1 MRRALQQSERNE
13 KNFLDEIATKN
24 SIIKE
29 LENKLHRN
37 TSENQYVYG
46 EYEKEIEILKDEK
59 ANLLRKTSALE
70 SELAGKVLL
79 KYIKLRV

>member
-46 EYEKEIEILKDEK
+46 EYDKEIEILKDEK
-59 ANLLRKTSALE
+59 VNLLRKISALE
-70 SELAGKVLL
+70 SELSGNFQK
-79 KYIKLRV
+79 KKMK

>member
-1 MRRALQQSERNE
+1 MRRALHQAEKNE
-13 KNFLDEIATKN
+13 KNYLDEISTKN

-37 TSENQYVYG
+37 TSENQYIYG

-59 ANLLRKTSALE
+59 TNLLRKVSTLE
-70 SELAGKVLL
+70 SEVSGMTN
-79 KYIKLRV
+79 

>member
-46 EYEKEIEILKDEK
+46 EYDKEIEILKDEK
-59 ANLLRKTSALE
+59 VNLLRKINALE
-70 SELAGKVLL
+70 SELSGNFQK
-79 KYIKLRV
+79 KKMK